1 MVALMTELLH
11 LSGTEKVL
19 EIGTGCGYQTA
30 ILAELCKF
38 VYSIERIAE
47 LASRAKALLAE
58 FGYTNVFIKNA
69 DGTLGWE
76 EAAPFDRIII
86 TAAAAD
92 IPKPLWEQLAQGGS
106 MVYPKGNFLQQELM
120 VASKLNNAVELERV
134 CGCTFVPL
142 IGKYGLKNG

>member
-1 MVALMTELLH
+1 MVEEQIVSRGIKDIRVLDAMRRVERDRFVAENERSRAYNDCPLPIGSNQTISQPYMVALMTELLH

-58 FGYTNVFIKNA
+58 FGYTNVFIKKRRR
-69 DGTLGWE
+69 DTRVG
-76 EAAPFDRIII
+76 R
-86 TAAAAD
+86 
-92 IPKPLWEQLAQGGS
+92 GS
-106 MVYPKGNFLQQELM
+106 
-120 VASKLNNAVELERV
+120 A
-134 CGCTFVPL
+134 
-142 IGKYGLKNG
+142 I